1 MADLQA
7 FTRISAAEHGLAVIS
22 TMRGDHTIQS
32 SLVNAGVLDHPVT
45 GRAIVG
51 AVLRGDSR
59 KVFNLRVRPQVTL
72 VARTGW
78 EWVTVEGTVELT
90 GPEDELAGVDA
101 EARRVLL
108 RDIFTAAGGQHD
120 DFDEYDRTMVE
131 ERRLAVLVT
140 PTRIYS
146 NG

>member
-7 FTRISAAEHGLAVIS
+7 FTRISGTDHGLVVIS
-22 TMRGDHTIQS
+22 TMRGDRTVQS
-32 SLVNAGVLDHPVT
+32 SLVNAGVLDHPLN

-51 AVLRGDSR
+51 AVVRGDSR
-59 KVFNLRVRPQVTL
+59 KVLNLRVRPHVTL
-72 VARTGW
+72 VAHSGW
-78 EWVTVEGTVELT
+78 EWVTVEGAVELV
-90 GPEDELAGVDA
+90 GPEDELAGVDS
-101 EARRVLL
+101 EGRRQLL
-108 RDIFTAAGGQHD
+108 RDIFTAAGGTHD

-131 ERRLAVLVT
+131 ERRVAVLVT

>member
-7 FTRISAAEHGLAVIS
+7 FTRISAADHGLVVLS
-22 TMRGDHTIQS
+22 TTRADGTVQS
-32 SLVNAGVLDHPVT
+32 SLVNAGVLVHPLQGT
-45 GRAIVG
+45 AIVG
-51 AVLRGDSR
+51 AVVRGDSR
-59 KVFNLRVRPQVTL
+59 KVANLRARPAATL
-72 VARTGW
+72 VSHSGW
-78 EWVTVEGTVELT
+78 EWVTVEGDVELV
-90 GPEDELAGVDA
+90 GPDDELAGID
-101 EARRVLL
+101 EAGRRQLL
-108 RDIFTAAGGQHD
+108 RDIFTAAGGSHD